1 MTIRLRIALF
11 LTLITAITVVVLG
24 LFIDLLFRLHTEAE
38 FNRQLRVRAEIAAQA
53 FLGSDD
59 MSSAIYQRIKER
71 HFQTLPMERETMF
84 SIAPDGSLKLINE
97 GFHPSDAF
105 VAEVRAERYAEGE
118 DNVGNAQVGI
128 IYDDEGTEYLVMV
141 SAMDQYGHLMLRDL
155 TELLIVGGTVAVL
168 ASFLLAF
175 LLAHR
180 VLQPLR
186 LMVYDI
192 RSMTAGDLGRRL
204 KQKTGSEDETEV
216 LKAEFNLMLDRLQT
230 AFEMQDA
237 FISNASHELRNPLT
251 AIMGEAEVALA
262 RADRSTEDYIGS
274 LSRILNEANRLEDIS
289 TALLRL
295 AKACFDSRGFSS
307 GSLRIDEMVWDV
319 RRSMIAMN
327 RNAQINIHMDHLPDD
342 PDQLLVTGNEGLLA
356 IALSN
361 IIGNACKFSA
371 NAPVDVT
378 LNDTVQQLVIIV
390 KDRGIGISAI
400 DLPHVFEPFF
410 RSEGVRQIGGF
421 GIGLPLSQRIVG
433 MHGGQIKV
441 ESEVG
446 SGTTV
451 TIYFPK
457 RTAASIT
464 V

>member
-84 SIAPDGSLKLINE
+84 SIESDGTLNLINE
-97 GFHPSDAF
+97 GFHPTDAF
-105 VAEVRAERYAEGE
+105 VAEVRANRYAEGE
-118 DNVGNAQVGI
+118 DNAGNAQVGI
-128 IYDDEGTEYLVMV
+128 IYDDEGTEYMVMV

-155 TELLIVGGTVAVL
+155 TELLILGGAVAVMV
-168 ASFLLAF
+168 SFVLAF

-180 VLQPLR
+180 VLRPLR
-186 LMVYDI
+186 LMVNEI

-204 KQKTGSEDETEV
+204 QHKSGSEDETEI
-216 LKAEFNLMLDRLQT
+216 LKVEFNRMLDRLQT

-262 RADRSTEDYIGS
+262 RNDRSTDDYIGS
-274 LSRILNEANRLEDIS
+274 LNRILNEVNRLEEIS

-295 AKACFDSRGFSS
+295 AKASFDSRGFSS
-307 GSLRIDEMVWDV
+307 DSLRVDEMVWDV
-319 RRSMIAMN
+319 RRSVSAVN
-327 RNAQINIHMDHLPDD
+327 RNAQINIHMDNLPDD
-342 PDQLLVTGNEGLLA
+342 PDQLLITGNEGLLA
-356 IALSN
+356 MALSN

-371 NAPVDVT
+371 NAPVEVT
-378 LNDTVQQLVIIV
+378 LSLSGEQLLITVT
-390 KDRGIGISAI
+390 DSGIGISAT

-421 GIGLPLSQRIVG
+421 GIGLPLSQRIIG
-433 MHGGQIKV
+433 MHGGHIKV
-441 ESEVG
+441 ESEMG
-446 SGTTV
+446 TGTTV
-451 TIYFPK
+451 TVSLP
-457 RTAASIT
+457 RRNT
-464 V
+464 VATMD